1 MALRAA
7 AAAAACKRATGRSP
21 ALSESLSYSTQ
32 RFPVAVPDKIIA
44 SRRMLDFIDRCPALT
59 SLPPPPAALGSLSL
73 SRLLLGTFLAE
84 GEKYRPRRLEMFR
97 KVQIWILH
105 LPSEFAG
112 AQVLSAAR
120 YRRAIDNRPYSL
132 KRIPRF
138 KLQFIFP
145 RRGQKMPTLSGRHF
159 RL

>member
-84 GEKYRPRRLEMFR
+84 TR
-97 KVQIWILH
+97 KV
-105 LPSEFAG
+105 PSPQA
-112 AQVLSAAR
+112 
-120 YRRAIDNRPYSL
+120 
-132 KRIPRF
+132 
-138 KLQFIFP
+138 
-145 RRGQKMPTLSGRHF
+145 
-159 RL
+159 